1 MCISQDISPRD
12 DFQNPLIQF
21 IRRAFSRCALQGVEN
36 GILSV
41 NLSLMTKEEHMKA
54 LRKTT
59 VLSAILVL
67 VAAALLVPPA
77 AQAEKEIKIGVLYPL
92 TGGAAAA
99 GRELRA
105 GAELAAEIANNAMAD
120 IDMDM
125 AKKAGIQSMGG
136 AKITLIFKDHEGN
149 PTLGADQAKKLI
161 LDDKVDGLLGCYHSS
176 VTKTVSAVAEQ
187 YGVPMINGS
196 STSPALTERGFKW
209 FWRTTPHDTWFTK
222 DLFELLKGLS
232 EGKARG
238 VKAVDK
244 KEIMNLASAC
254 EKTEWGS
261 FVSTLIEE
269 FSKEYGFDLRK
280 SMLYAKESPDLSS
293 EVRSLKAAR
302 ADVMLFA
309 SYTSDAILMIKTLK
323 AQKAQPK
330 ILWGQDAGFE
340 TPEFQQTLGEDIVGI
355 LTRTVFLPKVVE
367 VKPLAGQVNALYKA
381 KTGND
386 LSGASARSFTGLQ
399 TWVHVLE
406 KAGSTKPEDIQTAA
420 NAIDIPGEQLVV
432 PWAGIKF
439 STSGKE
445 IGQNVLG
452 SGLIGQYQKG
462 ADGKVGLE
470 IVYPFDVTTADM
482 IYPFPT
488 W

>member
-1 MCISQDISPRD
+1 
-12 DFQNPLIQF
+12 
-21 IRRAFSRCALQGVEN
+21 
-36 GILSV
+36 
-41 NLSLMTKEEHMKA
+41 MKA
-54 LRKTT
+54 IGKITILCSV
-59 VLSAILVL
+59 VLL
-67 VAAALLVPPA
+67 VAVALLVPSPV
-77 AQAEKEIKIGVLYPL
+77 QAEKEIKIGVLYPL

-105 GAELAAEIANNAMAD
+105 GAELAAEIANNVMAD
-120 IDMDM
+120 INMDM
-125 AKKAGIQSMGG
+125 AKNAGIQSIGG
-136 AKITLIFKDHEGN
+136 AKITLIIKDHEGN
-149 PTLGADQAKKLI
+149 PTLGADLAKKLI

-222 DLFELLKGLS
+222 DLFELLKGLT

-244 KEIMNLASAC
+244 KDIMNLASAC

-261 FVSTLIEE
+261 FVSALIEE

-293 EVRSLKAAR
+293 EVRSLKASR

-309 SYTSDAILMIKTLK
+309 SYTSDAILMLKTLK
-323 AQKAQPK
+323 AQKAQPN

-340 TPEFQQTLGEDIVGI
+340 TPEFQQTLGDNIVGV
-355 LTRTVFLPKVVE
+355 LTRTVFLPQVVE

-406 KAGSTKPEDIQTAA
+406 KAGSTKPEAIQAAA
-420 NAIDIPGEQLVV
+420 NAINIPGEQLVV

-470 IVYPFDVTTADM
+470 IVYPFDVTSADM
-482 IYPFPT
+482 IYPFPK